1 MPQDAFTEKTEAL
14 AAEVLALSRNTLLVR
29 LRFLGAALGRLAA
42 ETKRLPDGL
51 ETDGRVLYYD
61 PGALLRAYQAGR
73 GVPARDL
80 LHCVLH
86 CVLRHFSVPEGAA
99 RDVWDLACDVAAEH
113 MIAELSLPA
122 LSAPREARQ
131 RKTYELLQTAG
142 VPLTAEKLYR
152 YFLSQLLSPE
162 EARALR
168 AAFRADG
175 HRLWHERDAA
185 KAAETEAVWREV
197 SRRMQVELETFAR
210 RRGGAA
216 LMLGLREANREVS
229 DYAGFLRKFAA
240 RGEPMR
246 LDADEFDYGLYSYG
260 LQLYGGSVPL
270 IEPVEYRET
279 RRVRDFAVV
288 TAFSEAFPAETA
300 RRLLE
305 TTRAQLT
312 ASGTASSRVAL
323 RVLPGGADARLAFR
337 DVDGLCRRGELKNLK
352 GLLFLTDGIEAFPAN
367 MPAYPAAFVFVN
379 DDYSVPE
386 VPPWAIRTVL
396 QRDEI

>member
-1 MPQDAFTEKTEAL
+1 MPQDAFTEKTDAL

-42 ETKRLPDGL
+42 EAKRLPDGP
-51 ETDGRVLYYD
+51 ETDGRALYYD
-61 PGALLRAYQAGR
+61 PEALLRAYQAGR

-86 CVLRHFSVPEGAA
+86 CVLRHFSAPEDAE
-99 RDVWDLACDVAAEH
+99 RDVWDLACDIATEH
-113 MIAELSLPA
+113 MITELSLPA

-131 RKTYELLQTAG
+131 RKTYALLREAG

-152 YFLSQLLSPE
+152 CYLARRLSKE
-162 EARALR
+162 EIRALR

-175 HRLWHERDAA
+175 HRLWYERDAA
-185 KAAETEAVWREV
+185 KAETEAVWREV

-216 LMLGLREANREVS
+216 LMLGLREANRTVP

-260 LQLYGGSVPL
+260 LQLYGGAVPL

-305 TTRAQLT
+305 TTRAELL
-312 ASGTASSRVAL
+312 SSETASSKVAL
-323 RVLPGGADARLAFR
+323 RVLPGGADARGAFR
-337 DVDGLCRRGELKNLK
+337 DVDGLRRRGELKNLK
-352 GLLFLTDGIEAFPAN
+352 GLLFLTDGIEAFPAA

>member
-1 MPQDAFTEKTEAL
+1 MPQNAFTDKTDAL
-14 AAEVLALSRNTLLVR
+14 AAEVLTLSRNTLLVH
-29 LRFLGAALGRLAA
+29 LRFLGAALGRLTAEAKALPAA
-42 ETKRLPDGL
+42 L

-73 GVPARDL
+73 GVPARDI

-86 CVLRHFSVPEGAA
+86 CVLRHFSVPADAA
-99 RDVWDLACDVAAEH
+99 PELWDLACDVAAEH
-113 MIAELSLPA
+113 MITELSLPA

-131 RKTYELLQTAG
+131 RKTCARLQTAG

-152 YFLSQLLSPE
+152 YFLPQRLSQE
-162 EARALR
+162 EIRALR
-168 AAFRADG
+168 AAFCADG
-175 HRLWHERDAA
+175 HRLWYERDSAGA
-185 KAAETEAVWREV
+185 TAETVWREV
-197 SRRMQVELETFAR
+197 SRRMQVDLETFAR

-240 RGEPMR
+240 RGEPMK

-288 TAFSEAFPAETA
+288 TAFSGAFPAEPA
-300 RRLLE
+300 QRLLE
-305 TTRAQLT
+305 KTRAQLMASET
-312 ASGTASSRVAL
+312 ALSKVAL
-323 RVLPGGADARLAFR
+323 HILSGGADARLAFR
-337 DVDGLCRRGELKNLK
+337 AVDELRRRGELKNLK
-352 GLLFLTDGIEAFPAN
+352 GLLFLTDGIAAFPSN

-386 VPPWAIRTVL
+386 VPPWAIRVVL